1 MAPKPTLLKHI
12 FFKLLKSCLKSIQK
26 NTIAVTLSSKKGFDT
41 PPRRG
46 SLTMIMSIFFKLLL
60 SICLISAVCN
70 ILSAQ
75 PYTQT
80 SKRFFTNTEI
90 DELVYKAAKEVFEYN
105 KVPETVLK
113 NNFQNIEP
121 ILLAEIKP
129 GIVKQF
135 KIIEFYNENGI
146 ASPSGSKPYKSVK
159 EQYTKYF
166 KREVDQAFLRNKK
179 LRNYISFN
187 TSDRITYFKSDVT
200 VQKNGALLVTETIS
214 IYNGDGENGPNETA
228 FADANSGSKN
238 DQIKR
243 GITRTFPTMYVG
255 DYKLFY
261 NTTFKVI
268 NVKRNDNPAE
278 QWRVKKQANGEILF
292 IGNPSYFLP
301 NGFYTYTITYET
313 EHQLKHLDHEDQLAW
328 NVTGN
333 GWDFR
338 IDSASCT
345 IHLPN
350 GARGTDVA
358 CATGLQGSTAK
369 DCNYTLQ
376 ETSNSLDIHFKTTRP
391 LLPNEGM
398 SSRISF
404 TKGIVAAPS
413 FLSNAGWLFMS
424 NKPLFIMMLL
434 ILLIAVYYCIAW
446 QRVGKDPLPGNI
458 IPEFYPPSDLSPAAM
473 GYIYFQEWDNKM
485 VAATIVDLAVK
496 KVIVID
502 VAKEGFIFKHN
513 AYTIKAGSMPSATSA
528 YYNFSSEG
536 SVLTGE
542 KISKGSYNAAL
553 LRFSNDLRKYVEAA
567 YRIDADNNKE
577 KKGFFSLNNKYTTA
591 PIVISSIAFIGCF
604 IWASLDAKINPWSMA
619 WMFGCIVP
627 LVIVHTFFGKI
638 LSAYNQVG
646 RKVKDAIE
654 GFKMYLTAAD
664 EQRLNV
670 MNPPDKTPELY
681 EKYLPFAIALNCEVA
696 WGKKF
701 ENIIDSATIQP
712 SSGVYTSL
720 GSNRFSSSFV
730 SSFSGSIASASTPPS
745 SSGSSSGGGFSS
757 GSGGGGGGGGGW

>member
-1 MAPKPTLLKHI
+1 MVPKPTLLKHFFIKQLVI
-12 FFKLLKSCLKSIQK
+12 F
-26 NTIAVTLSSKKGFDT
+26 
-41 PPRRG
+41 
-46 SLTMIMSIFFKLLL
+46 
-60 SICLISAVCN
+60 CLISAVCN
-70 ILSAQ
+70 TISAQ
-75 PYTQT
+75 PYTQN

-90 DELVYKAAKEVFEYN
+90 NELVYNAAKEVFEYN
-105 KVPETVLK
+105 KVPESVLK
-113 NNFQNIEP
+113 NNFRNIEP
-121 ILLAEIKP
+121 ILLAAIKP

-146 ASPSGSKPYKSVK
+146 TSLSGSKPFKSVK

-166 KREVDQAFLRNKK
+166 TREVEQAFLRNEK
-179 LRNYISFN
+179 LRTYISFN

-200 VQKNGALLVTETIS
+200 VHKNGTLLVTETIT
-214 IYNGDGENGPNETA
+214 IYNGDGEKGPNETE
-228 FADANSGSKN
+228 FADGISDGKN

-243 GITRTFPTMYVG
+243 GITRTFPTMYIG
-255 DYKLFY
+255 DFKLFY

-268 NVKRNDNPAE
+268 NVKREGNPGE
-278 QWRVKKQANGEILF
+278 QWRIKQQANGEILF
-292 IGNPSYFLP
+292 IGNPAYFLP

-313 EHQLKHLDHEDQLAW
+313 EHQLKHLDNEDQLAW

-338 IDSASCT
+338 IESASCI
-345 IHLPN
+345 IHLPS
-350 GARGTDVA
+350 GAKATDVA

-376 ETSNSLDIHFKTTRP
+376 ETSNSLDIHFKTIRP
-391 LLPNEGM
+391 LLPKEGI
-398 SSRISF
+398 SSRVSF

-413 FLSNAGWLFMS
+413 PLAKAWWLFMS
-424 NKPLFIMMLL
+424 NKPLFIMLLL
-434 ILLIAVYYCIAW
+434 ILLITVYYCIAW

-458 IPEFYPPSDLSPAAM
+458 IPEFYPPSNLSPAAM

-485 VAATIVDLAVK
+485 VAATIVDLAVN

-528 YYNFSSEG
+528 YYNFNSEG
-536 SVLTGE
+536 SVLTGQ

-567 YRIDADNNKE
+567 YRIDADNNTE
-577 KKGFFSLNNKYTTA
+577 KRGFFSLNNKYTKV
-591 PIVISSIAFIGCF
+591 PIVISSIAFICCF
-604 IWASLDAKINPWSMA
+604 VWTMQDAKINPWTMV
-619 WMFGCIVP
+619 WICGCIIP
-627 LVIVHTFFGKI
+627 LVIVHTFFGKL

-646 RKVKDAIE
+646 RKVKDTIE
-654 GFKMYLTAAD
+654 GFKMYLTTAD
-664 EQRLNV
+664 EQRMNV

-681 EKYLPFAIALNCEVA
+681 EKYLPFAIALNCEVE
-696 WGKKF
+696 WGKNF
-701 ENIIDSATIQP
+701 ENILDSATIQP

-745 SSGSSSGGGFSS
+745 SGSSSGGGFSS